1 MTKIGEGNP
10 SSRPTEEMYHKQ
22 LQDNITRFEN
32 ALSGYQ
38 ISNDPQETE
47 HLKAMMSQ
55 QMELIRS
62 AVNEIKRLGIH
73 KQGDVVFSDY
83 QHYRNDPTSANL
95 TILQQDLTTL
105 KEYNYKPD

>member
-1 MTKIGEGNP
+1 MTKIGEGEMP
-10 SSRPTEEMYHKQ
+10 SRPTEEMAHKK
-22 LQDNITRFEN
+22 LQENITRFEN

-38 ISNDPQETE
+38 VRKDSKEAE
-47 HLKAMMSQ
+47 HLSTLMNQ
-55 QMELIRS
+55 QMELINS
-62 AVNEIKRLGIH
+62 NVNEIKRLGIH